1 MQSSETNQDKTW
13 LNMMNENDLM
23 SRLVASKAIMNNP
36 KFTKS
41 SNSMNGGL
49 PPTSL
54 QDFDLP
60 QARYNIPE
68 EFLQE
73 SPQQSQMNQPY
84 LSELPKVNTKPVGAP
99 TVDAIKSS
107 KLPDEIKRLML
118 EHPISQPQQPTTT
131 LSDDLIERASRLM
144 KGENSN
150 NYLPESVKTKT
161 QQSQTPQSNSQI
173 DYKLI
178 KKMIREAVD
187 EALHENGL
195 IVESSEKA
203 NEMLSFKVGK
213 HLFEGKVTKIK
224 KLV

>member
-1 MQSSETNQDKTW
+1 
-13 LNMMNENDLM
+13 MNENDLM
-23 SRLVASKAIMNNP
+23 SRLVASKAIMDNP
-36 KFTKS
+36 KFAQS
-41 SNSMNGGL
+41 RNGMNDGL

-54 QDFDLP
+54 QDFDVP
-60 QARYNIPE
+60 TVKYNIPQ

-73 SPQQSQMNQPY
+73 SPSMSQPY
-84 LSELPKVNTKPVGAP
+84 LSELPKVNTKPVGVP

-107 KLPDEIKRLML
+107 KLPDEIKRLMI
-118 EHPISQPQQPTTT
+118 EHPIAQAQQQGAGTT

-144 KGENSN
+144 KNENSN
-150 NYLPESVKTKT
+150 NYIPESVKPKT
-161 QQSQTPQSNSQI
+161 QQQPQTQSTLQI

-187 EALHENGL
+187 EALQENGL
-195 IVESSEKA
+195 MVESSEKA
-203 NEMLSFKVGK
+203 NEVLSFKVGK

>member
-1 MQSSETNQDKTW
+1 
-13 LNMMNENDLM
+13 MNENDLM
-23 SRLVASKAIMNNP
+23 SRLVASKAIMDNP

-41 SNSMNGGL
+41 RNSMNDGL

-54 QDFDLP
+54 QDFDVP
-60 QARYNIPE
+60 NAKYNIPQ

-73 SPQQSQMNQPY
+73 SPSMSQPY
-84 LSELPKVNTKPVGAP
+84 LSELPKVNTKPVGMP
-99 TVDAIKSS
+99 SVDAIKSS
-107 KLPDEIKRLML
+107 KLPDEIKRLMI
-118 EHPISQPQQPTTT
+118 EHPIAQAQQQGGGAT
-131 LSDDLIERASRLM
+131 LSDDLIERASRLL
-144 KGENSN
+144 KNENSN
-150 NYLPESVKTKT
+150 NYIPESVKPKT
-161 QQSQTPQSNSQI
+161 QQQPQTQSTSQI

-187 EALHENGL
+187 EALQENGL
-195 IVESSEKA
+195 MVESSEKA

>member
-1 MQSSETNQDKTW
+1 
-13 LNMMNENDLM
+13 MNENDLM
-23 SRLVASKAIMNNP
+23 SRLVASKAIMDNP

-41 SNSMNGGL
+41 RNTMNDGL

-54 QDFDLP
+54 QDFDVP
-60 QARYNIPE
+60 NAKYNIPQ

-73 SPQQSQMNQPY
+73 SPSMSQPY
-84 LSELPKVNTKPVGAP
+84 LSELPKVNTKPVGVP
-99 TVDAIKSS
+99 SVDAIKSS
-107 KLPDEIKRLML
+107 KLPDEIKRLMI
-118 EHPISQPQQPTTT
+118 EHPIAQAQQQGGGAT

-144 KGENSN
+144 KNENSN
-150 NYLPESVKTKT
+150 NYIPESVKPKAQQQT
-161 QQSQTPQSNSQI
+161 QTQPTSQI

-187 EALHENGL
+187 EALQENGL
-195 IVESSEKA
+195 MVESSEKA